1 MENCPIIQGVG
12 LVMRDNVFVSL
23 HEMSNNFHAP
33 LSGLSSS
40 ASML

>member
-23 HEMSNNFHAP
+23 YEMSNNFHAP

-40 ASML
+40 PML